1 MVEGGRVIVDG
12 EQVSTPATGEQ
23 ELIVIV
29 EAGDAAQVSPPDMVS
44 VTVVVSQ
51 LPNVEDPPE
60 TAPTSLVLVPP
71 PYPQVVAVV
80 SRTRSGL
87 A

>member
-29 EAGDAAQVSPPDMVS
+29 EAGDAAQVSPPDTVFVMV
-44 VTVVVSQ
+44 
-51 LPNVEDPPE
+51 
-60 TAPTSLVLVPP
+60 
-71 PYPQVVAVV
+71 
-80 SRTRSGL
+80 L
-87 A
+87 AS